1 MCMCMCMYIYII
13 IYIMANSKLNHTKQ
27 PPIYVCCCVHNVHMA
42 TTNPTVVAVVTVIQL
57 THLGDTT
64 LHRKLLGPICSCS
77 T

>member
-1 MCMCMCMYIYII
+1 MLPPGAIMPMLASQAIICMY
-13 IYIMANSKLNHTKQ
+13 AN
-27 PPIYVCCCVHNVHMA
+27 
-42 TTNPTVVAVVTVIQL
+42 VAIRDSLGLLIRL